1 MVSSE
6 WYTCT
11 VSVLLIAFGLDS
23 STMLKALFR
32 AVKGPV
38 SPRVT
43 SWDHHGRGTETCR
56 HRYKQLP

>member
-1 MVSSE
+1 MRSAGAES
-6 WYTCT
+6 YLK
-11 VSVLLIAFGLDS
+11 VLWSYLAG
-23 STMLKALFR
+23 TMLKALFR
-32 AVKGPV
+32 AVNGPV